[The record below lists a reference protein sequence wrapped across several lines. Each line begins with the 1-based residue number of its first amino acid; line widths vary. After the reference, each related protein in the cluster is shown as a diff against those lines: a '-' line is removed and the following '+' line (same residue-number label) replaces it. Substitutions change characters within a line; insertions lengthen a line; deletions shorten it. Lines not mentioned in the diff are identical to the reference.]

1 MDQSIICGISWGID
15 HRLSAL
21 TVQVGHTP
29 HVAAAST
36 WKPMEKPREEIWIN
50 SDLHQ
55 EKNHGFH
62 HSIIPSFHDIWISNH
77 FLDGKTIP
85 RASHQGSPLLT
96 ISAWNRLVDLGRI
109 RCLLRTSESRSTRW
123 RPSFHPILPRVCV
136 GLGMYKNINWRFFQI
151 PFSAKKNPESKYYFC
166 ESFTN
171 PMFILRR
178 SLILKCSIYRYLQGL
193 MLKPGG
199 LGN

>member
-29 HVAAAST
+29 HGGFNMKT
-36 WKPMEKPREEIWIN
+36 NGKNREEIWIN

-55 EKNHGFH
+55 EKNHGFIWFPSFH
-62 HSIIPSFHDIWISNH
+62 HSIIPSFHDIRISNH

-151 PFSAKKNPESKYYFC
+151 PFSAKKNPESKYYFR

-178 SLILKCSIYRYLQGL
+178 SLILKC
-193 MLKPGG
+193 
-199 LGN
+199 